1 MTYGL
6 MGCFSCPFL
15 HFECGVDM
23 VGKFEGVIVVVVK
36 PLVFEESKISEVEDF
51 RLLFLLLLNL
61 DITA

>member
-1 MTYGL
+1 
-6 MGCFSCPFL
+6 
-15 HFECGVDM
+15 M